1 MDDAAADNGNPQS
14 SMCSCDVH
22 QPIMNVDVPLILVAG
37 FLAYAIMSYSLRLS
51 APGIILLT
59 DSVQGSHADLA
70 RARSCPPLIAFMCL
84 PKGHVD
90 S

>member
-1 MDDAAADNGNPQS
+1 
-14 SMCSCDVH
+14 
-22 QPIMNVDVPLILVAG
+22 MNVSVPQILVTG
-37 FLAYAIMSYSLRLS
+37 FLAYATMSYPSRLS

-70 RARSCPPLIAFMCL
+70 RARSCHPLIAFMCL